1 MWTKLSILLSNC
13 PHFLRINFTAHVKNV
28 HRKHCSRD
36 CLVFKQASNWM
47 KIAWP
52 LQENIDISVHT
63 LMQIVNNFLTDL
75 NVKLN
80 IFLVHNTFIEYISI
94 HSFIHIHSN
103 KHPHLFKYCLITK
116 SGNDYTTHLLN
127 LIP

>member
-1 MWTKLSILLSNC
+1 ME
-13 PHFLRINFTAHVKNV
+13 
-28 HRKHCSRD
+28 
-36 CLVFKQASNWM
+36 
-47 KIAWP
+47 IAWP
-52 LQENIDISVHT
+52 LQENIDINVHI
-63 LMQIVNNFLTDL
+63 LMQIVHNFLADL

-94 HSFIHIHSN
+94 HLFIHIHSN
-103 KHPHLFKYCLITK
+103 KHPHSFKYYLITK